1 MVPQLQSV
9 LVFVRDLDR
18 SIFFY
23 RGTLGL
29 PLRARWAGGAEVGAG
44 LTALTLAVVEEG
56 DEGDD
61 ADSDATALTG
71 RPTGMT
77 FAVDRSTYERLEA
90 YGVFS
95 RPPIQYPWGV
105 LCMVADPDANEFALI
120 APAGEAEEDEV
131 TPRLMTRRLQLAL
144 GSSAAPEALTQ

>member
-23 RGTLGL
+23 CGTLGL
-29 PLRARWAGGAEVGAG
+29 PLRSRWTGGAEVGAG

-56 DEGDD
+56 DEGGESGDD
-61 ADSDATALTG
+61 VVALTG

-77 FAVDRSTYERLEA
+77 FAVDRPTYERLEA
-90 YGVFS
+90 GGVFS
-95 RPPIQYPWGV
+95 VPPMQYPWGV
-105 LCMVADPDANEFALI
+105 LCMVTDPDANEFALI
-120 APAGEAEEDEV
+120 APAVVVEEDEV
-131 TPRLMTRRLQLAL
+131 TSRILTRRARLAL
-144 GSSAAPEALTQ
+144 SSSAAPEVSIQ